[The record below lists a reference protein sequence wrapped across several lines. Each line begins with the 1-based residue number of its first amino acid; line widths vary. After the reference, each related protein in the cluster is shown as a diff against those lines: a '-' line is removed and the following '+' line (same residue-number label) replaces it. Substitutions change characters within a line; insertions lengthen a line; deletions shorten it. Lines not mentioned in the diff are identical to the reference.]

1 MSNDLTTLGSSAQE
15 FLTKNEKA
23 IGYTGIGFLG
33 LFGASVLYYFRDV
46 ITGFLGFAITTV
58 GQLMVL
64 GGLGVLA
71 VFVLTLLMQPG
82 IQTEIRHLQYRI
94 IRAISNFA
102 MKSDPFGRMRAF
114 ANEYL
119 QKQWDRFNGAA
130 TSIEDQLTQKK
141 KKVEKFT
148 SDLQGGNI
156 GSDGR
161 PTEGLYSGVKAVQ
174 ARHCKS
180 GVWDSEENH
189 NLFRSLSMK
198 IRFTEQS
205 LAKLQKDQ
213 TRLDMLVK
221 IVDKWRNSFK
231 FEIETTR
238 MTADFLEED
247 FRQADATAGALEAAS
262 SAFGGGDMARADKE
276 VRQYIEKLTSGRIAR
291 AEVLMKQI
299 PELTAL
305 GDLKADIAED
315 DIMNRLRQ
323 LDSAADQA
331 FGEVQQDRQKLTSGD
346 HDQIVAVIKAPTKQT
361 VPARRYL
368 SNSK

>member
-1 MSNDLTTLGSSAQE
+1 MTNTDLTTLGSSAQE

-23 IGYTGIGFLG
+23 VGYLGIGFLG
-33 LFGASVLYYFRDV
+33 LFGAGLLYMFRGV

-64 GGLGVLA
+64 GGLGLLA
-71 VFVLTLLMQPG
+71 VFILTLLMQPAVH
-82 IQTEIRHLQYRI
+82 TEIRHLQYRI
-94 IRAISNFA
+94 IRAISDLA
-102 MKSDPFGRMRAF
+102 MKADPFGRMRAF

-119 QKQWDRFNGAA
+119 QEQWMKFNNAAVRIQDQLNQKNKKIEKYQADLNSANDNVKALPSRHMKNGQWD
-130 TSIEDQLTQKK
+130 TED
-141 KKVEKFT
+141 
-148 SDLQGGNI
+148 
-156 GSDGR
+156 
-161 PTEGLYSGVKAVQ
+161 
-174 ARHCKS
+174 
-180 GVWDSEENH
+180 NH
-189 NLFRSLSMK
+189 NLFRSESMK
-198 IRFTEQS
+198 IKFLEGS
-205 LAKLQKDQ
+205 LEKLRKDQ
-213 TRLDMLVK
+213 TKLSMLVK

-276 VRQYIEKLTSGRIAR
+276 VRQYIENLTSGRIAR

-305 GDLKADIAED
+305 GDLKADVAED

-331 FGEVQQDRQKLTSGD
+331 FVEVQDNRQKLTSGN
-346 HDQIVAVIKAPTKQT
+346 HDQIVEVIKAPVRQA
-361 VPARRYL
+361 VPVHRYL
-368 SNSK
+368 SDSSSRK